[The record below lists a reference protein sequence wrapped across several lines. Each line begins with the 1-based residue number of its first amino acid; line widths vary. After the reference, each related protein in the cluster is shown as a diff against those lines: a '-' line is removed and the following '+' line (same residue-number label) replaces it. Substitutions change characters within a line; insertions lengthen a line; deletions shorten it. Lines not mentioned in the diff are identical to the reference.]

1 MLTIYHNPKCK
12 KSREGL
18 KYLQTKGI
26 ALEVVN
32 YINNGISEQEL
43 KEIIKKLNLSPSD
56 IVRKQE
62 DLYRKELKGKN
73 FTDIEWMKILVENPR
88 LIQRPIVVAK
98 YKAVIAQ
105 PPDKVEELL

>member
-43 KEIIKKLNLSPSD
+43 KDIIKKLNLSPSD

>member
-26 ALEVVN
+26 VLEVVN

-43 KEIIKKLNLSPSD
+43 KDIIKKLNLRPSD

>member
-32 YINNGISEQEL
+32 YIINGISEQEL
-43 KEIIKKLNLSPSD
+43 KDIIKKLNLSPSD

>member
-43 KEIIKKLNLSPSD
+43 KDIIKKLNLGPSD

-73 FTDIEWMKILVENPR
+73 FTDIEWIRILVENPK
-88 LIQRPIVVAK
+88 LIQRPIVVAR